1 MIFGVK
7 GTKKFNG
14 LWLNLQIRYLQINL
28 KDILDT
34 LAPKGSP
41 YKISALYIKKQPS
54 YDGIYKKQDVS
65 ANRVSANNLGEI

>member
-1 MIFGVK
+1 MIKSANKVSA
-7 GTKKFNG
+7 N
-14 LWLNLQIRYLQINL
+14 NL

-41 YKISALYIKKQPS
+41 YKISALYIKKWRS
-54 YDGIYKKQDVS
+54 FDGIYKKQDVS